1 MYFPLKSIV
10 FLVTFWVTTTV
21 NAQVMVEISDEKMEY
36 YSLNSGD
43 EFNSNFLDTVKWR
56 KTYPWARHLYCS
68 LDYNYYSDGEDI
80 QLSGGKLHLTARK
93 APITARAI
101 PYESDDYIIPC
112 NTVKPSAKNLMHFDY
127 QSGMIYSND
136 KFKHG
141 YFEISF
147 RADAGK
153 GLWPAFWLFG
163 GENEEID
170 IFEIGGTTTNSFHVD
185 VHCKNGCK
193 NYRYFMGLLRT
204 NWGGYFKTN
213 TNWSTEYHQAAARWT
228 EDGVIWYLN
237 GKPMAWWK
245 GTINAPL
252 SVIANLAISNIEGT
266 FGGKVDASTRFP
278 SEMEVD
284 YIRVWQ
290 KNQQAT
296 LQFNQP
302 LSAPFGTGNNTPLSF
317 KKKIRPEYKRSKL
330 KQPEQRIFFF
340 AKNDKTLAIKC
351 DSEDD
356 NFVRIEITGYA
367 DNTIYL
373 AAPVKPGIQDLSL
386 DKLTPGKYTVRLIYG
401 ERKSSFSLQ
410 LQ

>member
-1 MYFPLKSIV
+1 MYFPLKPIV
-10 FLVTFWVTTTV
+10 FLVTFWFTTSV
-21 NAQVMVEISDEKMEY
+21 HAQVMVEISDEKMEY
-36 YSLNSGD
+36 YSLNSSD
-43 EFNSNFLDTVKWR
+43 EFNSSLLDSIKWR

-93 APITARAI
+93 APITAKAI

-112 NTVKPSAKNLMHFDY
+112 NTVKPPSKNLMHFDY
-127 QSGMIYSND
+127 QSGMIYSNE

-213 TNWSTEYHQAAARWT
+213 TNWSTQYHQAAARWT

-252 SVIANLAISNIEGT
+252 AVIANLAMSNIEGT

-284 YIRVWQ
+284 YIRIWQ
-290 KNQQAT
+290 KNQQAS

-302 LSAPFGTGNNTPLSF
+302 LAAPFGTGSTTPLYF

-330 KQPEQRIFFF
+330 KQPVQRIFFF

-351 DSEDD
+351 DSEES
-356 NFVRIEITGYA
+356 NFVRLEITGFA
-367 DNTIYL
+367 DNNIYL
-373 AAPVKPGIQDLSL
+373 SAPVKPGIQDLSL
-386 DKLTPGKYTVRLIYG
+386 EKLAPGKYSVRLIYG
-401 ERKSSFSLQ
+401 ERKSSFPLQ